1 LQHRLKAS
9 QRGARWR
16 HAWLAGLLAALAPFT
31 AARAADLVVTV
42 VNPAGRPVP
51 DAVVMIYPA
60 AGSPREAVRPTGP
73 LVIEQRDMQFRPFVL
88 VVPVGSEV
96 AFPNRDP
103 FRHHVYSFSPAK
115 VFELKLYGHDET
127 RTVRF
132 DRPGVV
138 ALGCN
143 IHDDM
148 SAFIR
153 VVDTPYA
160 AKTDA
165 RGVVTIR
172 NAPPGRASLAAWH
185 PYLRG
190 GRDLTRDAAIPA
202 SGAQALKLVLDLKPA
217 PMRHGDY

>member
-1 LQHRLKAS
+1 MRTAPM
-9 QRGARWR
+9 
-16 HAWLAGLLAALAPFT
+16 AALAAGLASVTP
-31 AARAADLVVTV
+31 AHAADLMVTV
-42 VNPAGRPVP
+42 VNPAGRPVA

-60 AGSPREAVRPTGP
+60 GVAREPARATGP
-73 LVIEQRDMQFRPFVL
+73 LVIEQRDMKFRPFVL
-88 VVPVGSEV
+88 VVPVGAEV

-132 DRPGVV
+132 DKPGVV

-148 SAFIR
+148 SGFVR

-165 RGVVTIR
+165 RGTLVIR
-172 NAPPGRASLAAWH
+172 NAPPGRATLAAWH

-190 GRDLTRDAAIPA
+190 GHDLTREIGVPA
-202 SGAQALKLVLDLKPA
+202 TGGEPVKLVLDLKPA
-217 PMRHGDY
+217 PMRRGGY